1 MISFDDQAD
10 SYEARAGLPVAI
22 ARAVAGQIADGLAD
36 EGVVVDV
43 GAGTGT
49 IGRHLVAAGARYVAL
64 DASQAMLDVLAASL
78 PTGARATLHVVDAD
92 APWPLADRSAARI
105 LFSRSLHQLS
115 IDHARREAQ
124 RIAAPLGRVYVG
136 RVKKADDSV
145 AERLRRQMQ
154 QLLREQG
161 VQGRG
166 GDRAGREF
174 LSAWV
179 AEGGRALPTWQSEP
193 WTESRSVAA
202 SIAHWRDKEGLGGR
216 TVEAGTKRAILDA
229 LSAWA
234 ERELGDVTVPHPVTR
249 HYELQGAERGQ

>member
-1 MISFDDQAD
+1 LISFDNQAE

-22 ARAVAGQIADGLAD
+22 ARAVAGQIAQGLTAD
-36 EGVVVDV
+36 DVVVDV

-49 IGRHLVAAGARYVAL
+49 IGRHLVAMGARYVAF
-64 DASQAMLDVLAASL
+64 DASQAMLDVLAVSL
-78 PTGARATLHVVDAD
+78 PAGARAALHAVDAD
-92 APWPLADRSAARI
+92 AAWPLADRSAARI

-115 IDHARREAQ
+115 IDHARREAK
-124 RIAAPLGRVYVG
+124 RIAAPHARVYVG
-136 RVKKADDSV
+136 RVKKADESV

-166 GDRAGREF
+166 GDRAGKEF

-179 AEGGRALPTWQSEP
+179 ADGGRALPTWQSES
-193 WTESRSVAA
+193 WTESRSVADA
-202 SIAHWRDKEGLGGR
+202 IAHWRDKEGLGGR

-229 LSAWA
+229 LLLWA
-234 ERELGDVTVPHPVTR
+234 ERELGEVAVPHPVTR
-249 HYELQGAERGQ
+249 HYELQGAELGQ